1 VKLEEVPVD
10 DPVCVPGS
18 LNALSFSTEHIG
30 DVTLIGRGAGGEE
43 TASAIIRDL
52 VDIRTEYSI

>member
-1 VKLEEVPVD
+1 VKPEGIPLD

-18 LNALSFSTEHIG
+18 LNALSFSTLHLG
-30 DVTLIGRGAGGEE
+30 DVTLIGRGAGGQE

-52 VDIRTEYSI
+52 VDIRSEYSI